1 MSQSNAD
8 IIKKADITI
17 GDLAANGG
25 LLNPEQTNTFIV
37 NMINQPTILNLARVV
52 TMGAPTYKVNKIGFG
67 GRILRKATS
76 VTAVADNDRAKPI
89 TSQVELQS
97 KEIIAE
103 VHIPY
108 DVLEDNIEG
117 GNINAAQA
125 QGNAG
130 GLMNT
135 ILAMIAERAA
145 LDLEEWALRGDTS
158 LAGTDEYLGMND
170 GWLKLAAA
178 GGHTGTFELGKM
190 SKDAV
195 KTNILALPTQYL
207 RNRAVM
213 RNFMSYANETEL
225 RDTYAARQTAL
236 GDNNLQNSQDITV
249 FGTKVTPAA
258 LMPDNKVLF
267 TNPLNLLF
275 GIQRKV
281 TIEYEKSIRTR
292 EFIIVL
298 TLRCDAQIEED
309 DATVLLTGT
318 ASSGGGGV

>member
-37 NMINQPTILNLARVV
+37 NMINQPTILNMARVV

-76 VTAVADNDRAKPI
+76 VTAVAENDRAKPI

-103 VHIPY
+103 VRIPY

-135 ILAMIAERAA
+135 ILTMIAERAA

-158 LAGTDEYLGMND
+158 LAGTDAYLGMND

-178 GGHTGTFELGKM
+178 GGHTGGFTLGKM

-258 LMPDNKVLF
+258 LMPENKVLF

-318 ASSGGGGV
+318 APVGP